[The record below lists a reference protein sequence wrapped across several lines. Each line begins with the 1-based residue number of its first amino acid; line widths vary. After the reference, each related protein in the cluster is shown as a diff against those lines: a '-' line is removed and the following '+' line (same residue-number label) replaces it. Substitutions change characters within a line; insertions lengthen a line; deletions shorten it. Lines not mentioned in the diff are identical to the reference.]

1 MFFSSV
7 YCINIEARY
16 FHQTTT
22 LFSKR
27 VIEGLRDIA
36 LIGSKAGGTRGGGHL
51 SPPPPTNFA
60 ELKAKLMGT
69 NGAGWNAYF
78 KLKYSNI

>member
-1 MFFSSV
+1 MVFSSV

-36 LIGSKAGGTRGGGHL
+36 LIGNRAGGTKGEGHL
-51 SPPPPTNFA
+51 FFLFLTEEA
-60 ELKAKLMGT
+60 
-69 NGAGWNAYF
+69 
-78 KLKYSNI
+78 

>member
-1 MFFSSV
+1 MVFSSV

-36 LIGSKAGGTRGGGHL
+36 LIGSRDGGELRVRGIFFL
-51 SPPPPTNFA
+51 FLTEEA
-60 ELKAKLMGT
+60 
-69 NGAGWNAYF
+69 
-78 KLKYSNI
+78 